1 MAIRVQLSK
10 EEWATLRKQY
20 NFNGQQVWG
29 EEIEFETER
38 EGWNVYI
45 LHDGTKLKMK
55 SIVSQVVRLEMHNP
69 TNGDPLYLVQ
79 ASNVVNTDSPENLK
93 KKQEG

>member
-1 MAIRVQLSK
+1 M
-10 EEWATLRKQY
+10 RKQY

-29 EEIEFETER
+29 EEVEFETER

-45 LHDGTKLKMK
+45 LRDGTKLKMK

-69 TNGDPLYLVQ
+69 ANGDPLYLVQ
-79 ASNVVNTDSPENLK
+79 ASNVLNTDSPDNLK
-93 KKQEG
+93 KREG